1 MAISCST
8 PCGIS
13 GLAGHHGHFRHQ
25 FFTGAQRLAASVVW
39 QADARGFNHNDVEC
53 STPCGISGLAGWAGA
68 VRMVLPSGAQ
78 RLAASVVWQGSKCFL
93 RSAKPMSAQRLAAS
107 VVWQDILRRIT
118 PRIPPLCSTP
128 CGISGLAGTRPA
140 NSVGLP
146 ERCSTPCGISGLAGG
161 LMISATSSLRSAQR
175 LAASVVWQGGCRCCR
190 NAFTVCAQRLAA
202 SVVWQAV
209 AKSPCRTRVLSAQ
222 TPCGISGFGRLEY
235 PNPQQC
241 YECLCST
248 PCGISGLAGTLDPV
262 SLGMIHSRCFN
273 ALRHQWFGRAGA
285 VKHVIRISGVLN
297 ALRHQWFG
305 RIAPLLPGIHGLS
318 CLNALRHQWFGRCP
332 GRCPVEGWP
341 DWCSTPCGISGLA
354 GGY

>member
-1 MAISCST
+1 MVWQVYHQALRASNALVLNALRHQWFGSDSAANRVPLLPTVLNALRHQWFGRLSPEDLAKGGYIVLNALRHQWFGRTPWAFSTPFFYRCST

-13 GLAGHHGHFRHQ
+13 GLARRMREGS
-25 FFTGAQRLAASVVW
+25 TIMMSSAQRLAA
-39 QADARGFNHNDVEC
+39 
-53 STPCGISGLAGWAGA
+53 ISGLAGWAGA

-175 LAASVVWQGGCRCCR
+175 LAAISGLAGEAAAAAEMPSPFVL
-190 NAFTVCAQRLAA
+190 NALRHQWF
-202 SVVWQAV
+202 WQAV

-222 TPCGISGFGRLEY
+222 RLAASVVWQAGIPPIPSSVTNACAQRLAASVVWQERSIPCHW
-235 PNPQQC
+235 
-241 YECLCST
+241 
-248 PCGISGLAGTLDPV
+248 A
-262 SLGMIHSRCFN
+262 
-273 ALRHQWFGRAGA
+273 
-285 VKHVIRISGVLN
+285 
-297 ALRHQWFG
+297 
-305 RIAPLLPGIHGLS
+305 
-318 CLNALRHQWFGRCP
+318 
-332 GRCPVEGWP
+332 
-341 DWCSTPCGISGLA
+341 
-354 GGY
+354 